1 MQTLVQSE
9 NFSNERVVRF
19 QLLNKRYVYPKHMH
33 QFAELII
40 PLENELTISV
50 DQRTETLKPGS
61 AAFVFPFQP
70 HSYESAQINKVAIF
84 VFSPYMIPDFFN
96 KTENR
101 IGTHAVFTPK
111 ESTLAMFR
119 DRIFAKSDM
128 ELFDMK
134 GCIYLIL
141 SDFLEEVEL
150 CKSLAKNEMA
160 TAIVSYIRE
169 HITDE
174 ITLPAIAKALGYNP
188 NYLSKCISDIF
199 ETNLCTLIANIRVD
213 KARYL
218 LYETDN
224 TGLEIC
230 YECGF
235 GSERSFHRQ
244 FKSVTGRTPKE
255 YRNMFSTRGNMNNG
269 TVKYF

>member
-1 MQTLVQSE
+1 MKTLVQSQ

-40 PLENELTISV
+40 PIENELTITV
-50 DQRTETLKPGS
+50 EERTEVLKPGS

-70 HSYESAQINKVAIF
+70 HSYNSAEMNKLAIF

-96 KTENR
+96 KTENKV
-101 IGTHAVFTPK
+101 GTHAVFTPK

-119 DRIFAKSDM
+119 DRIFAKNDM

-141 SDFLEEVEL
+141 SDFLDEVEL
-150 CKSLAKNEMA
+150 CESSAKNEMA
-160 TAIVSYIRE
+160 TAIVSYVRE
-169 HITDE
+169 HLVEE
-174 ITLPAIAKALGYNP
+174 ITLPEIAKSLGYSP

-218 LYETDN
+218 LYETDK

-230 YECGF
+230 YDCGF

-244 FKSVTGRTPKE
+244 FKSITGRTPKE
-255 YRNMFSTRGNMNNG
+255 YRSMLKRPEKMNHG
-269 TVKYF
+269 ILKYF